1 MIANNF
7 QRFIGAE
14 IQPLAPLKND
24 APHGD
29 SGGEF
34 AGLLADMVDSP
45 SSNAGDQIHTNVE
58 NVMAPPVITPPV
70 ITPPVF
76 VAPVFVAPVITP
88 AAITPPGDISPASMT
103 SIGLAPWAP
112 TGMQPNGLG
121 ENFAA
126 AADDA
131 DLGTHKV
138 PLGARAEVAV
148 FPPAQS
154 RASNGMLTPP
164 DMSKALRNETEAT
177 STPQLMP
184 VSSQP
189 LGGLS
194 EPQTQAGADASRA
207 AHETSP
213 AFHPP
218 GAGPKTSHVA
228 GLTQRAELDF
238 SQQETSY
245 ILGANALDKASTGAA
260 IFASAPDQPPAM
272 PPPPA
277 VNAPHELATKVL
289 PPGPAMTA
297 HLTAAEK
304 HFFAAPRGAMDV
316 APPQTAALHLPQ
328 PDDLAAAPEGTLPH
342 HADLRRMNVAQA
354 GPREAGHQEAG
365 HQEAGQQKLL
375 LPAQNAGMIGFGPK
389 TSPPA
394 FGAAPEQAAF
404 VEIALPD
411 TDGPIGVQI
420 GATAAPSALASHPF
434 QAVQIGAALSAS
446 PILSPAR
453 MGLEDATAPQDQ
465 HLPLASDDPREAM
478 VAPAKS
484 AVPAPSMNPTMT
496 SFASAWLAQV
506 ATEQSLSELAW
517 PDGMLSGDLI
527 GSAGVSLH
535 SPSAS
540 APSISAPQMPNAFA
554 TSLSA
559 QILPLA
565 QSAQSGA
572 VDLVLSPV
580 ELGALRFEI
589 HQNGESVQIV
599 LSAERPETQDLLRR
613 NGDQLLQDFKNAGFS
628 GASLSFGHWGSGGR
642 NEPPA
647 SFEGPAA
654 DGAMTTASVMSPDTF
669 SAPPAGRDGS
679 HSLNLRL

>member
-70 ITPPVF
+70 F
-76 VAPVFVAPVITP
+76 VAPVLTP

-103 SIGLAPWAP
+103 SIGLAPLAP

-138 PLGARAEVAV
+138 PLGALAEEAV
-148 FPPAQS
+148 FPPALS
-154 RASNGMLTPP
+154 RASNDMLTPP
-164 DMSKALRNETEAT
+164 DMSQALRNETEAT

-184 VSSQP
+184 MSSQP
-189 LGGLS
+189 RGGLS

-213 AFHPP
+213 AFHPH
-218 GAGPKTSHVA
+218 GAGPKTPHVA

-238 SQQETSY
+238 SQQESPYTR
-245 ILGANALDKASTGAA
+245 GANALDKNSTGAA

-277 VNAPHELATKVL
+277 VDAPHELATKV
-289 PPGPAMTA
+289 PPPVPAMTA

-316 APPQTAALHLPQ
+316 APPQTAALHQPH

-354 GPREAGHQEAG
+354 GSQAAGP
-365 HQEAGQQKLL
+365 QEAGQQKLL
-375 LPAQNAGMIGFGPK
+375 LPAQYAAMIGFGPK

-411 TDGPIGVQI
+411 TDGPNGVQI
-420 GATAAPSALASHPF
+420 GATAAPPALASHPF

-446 PILSPAR
+446 PIPSPAR

-465 HLPLASDDPREAM
+465 HLPLASDDPREDM

-540 APSISAPQMPNAFA
+540 APSISAPQMPNAFS